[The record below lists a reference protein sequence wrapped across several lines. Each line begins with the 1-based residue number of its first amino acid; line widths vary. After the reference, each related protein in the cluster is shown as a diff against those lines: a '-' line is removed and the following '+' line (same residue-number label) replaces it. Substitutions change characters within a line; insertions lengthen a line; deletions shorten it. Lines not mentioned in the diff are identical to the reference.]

1 MPFTT
6 LDSEI
11 TLGNSTAFQCRHRFT
26 KVHIQFVDN
35 EAIGPG
41 LPVRFGQS
49 SRLFFKKPLRDS
61 EQHPRRRANLRLST
75 SIQSLPF
82 RASEYGPRS
91 LAVRRLI

>member
-11 TLGNSTAFQCRHRFT
+11 TLGNSTARHRFT

-49 SRLFFKKPLRDS
+49 SLYFLRKGGCPLTITTVRDS

-75 SIQSLPF
+75 SIQSF
-82 RASEYGPRS
+82 A
-91 LAVRRLI
+91 IQT